1 MEIELKLALPPGL
14 AARIRRHPL
23 LQAIKPLKRTLHSI
37 YFDTPA
43 FDLMQRGIALRLR
56 RVGYHWVQTMKAEA
70 RAVGAMSS
78 RPEWEMAVAG
88 GASPDFAVLP
98 QAALDLLTGI
108 DLAQIAPAFI
118 TEFQRTTWQV
128 SRDEDQAELAL
139 DIGNIK
145 SGEATQAISEIEIE
159 LKAGAPDFLF
169 EIAAQLLEQT
179 PLHLEPRSKAER
191 GYGLCGAQSAAP
203 LKAVRPEFSPH
214 QSAGAA
220 WNAVMQASL
229 AQCVANVPGFLERP
243 DEIEYLH
250 QLRISLRRLRVGITL
265 ARALGRPAPAWDMP
279 LRESLRGL
287 NAARDWDVFLAETLP
302 KTRKLLDRQS
312 LLDSDLQTALAAA
325 AQQARQQAQAQL
337 LAPTFSRLI
346 LAIGRDL
353 LTIPAAPKMPEARQ
367 WAAKI
372 LEKRWLALRKRC
384 RNFAKLSPEERHMA
398 RIAAKKMRYAADAFI
413 PLYGKRGARFIDA
426 LAALQNSLGS
436 ANDAHVGA
444 LMMHAL
450 IDKARNTKKRKPEA
464 RKPDAALAF
473 DLGRIAGAL
482 ETEVGRRAN
491 LSGTIWRRLAQSRL
505 FWRA

>member
-1 MEIELKLALPPGL
+1 MEIELKLALPPGHAL
-14 AARIRRHPL
+14 RIRRHPL

-98 QAALDLLTGI
+98 QAALDLLSGI
-108 DLAQIAPAFI
+108 DLARIAPVFV

-128 SRDEDQAELAL
+128 SRAEDQAELAL

-145 SGEATQAISEIEIE
+145 SGDVTQAISEIEIE

-169 EIAAQLLEQT
+169 EIAAQLLEQS
-179 PLHLEPRSKAER
+179 PLHIEPRSKAER
-191 GYGLCGAQSAAP
+191 GYCLSGAQSAAP

-229 AQCVANVPGFLERP
+229 AQCVANVPGFLEHP

-250 QLRISLRRLRVGITL
+250 QLRISMRRLRVGVSL

-302 KTRKLLDRQS
+302 KTRKLLEMQS
-312 LLDSDLQTALAAA
+312 AADGELLAALAAA
-325 AQQARQQAQAQL
+325 AQQARQQAQTLL

-353 LTIPAAPKMPEARQ
+353 LDVPTAPKMPEARQ

-384 RNFAKLSPEERHMA
+384 RNFAKLNPEERHMA

-426 LAALQNSLGS
+426 LAMLQNSLGS

-450 IDKARNTKKRKPEA
+450 IAEI

-482 ETEVGRRAN
+482 ENEVGRRAH